1 MEGLKICWRVYPQ
14 IMICSVRIV
23 IYKCVGLLIGIQ
35 HKSTQFS
42 FFNVFIQI
50 LIQELEKK

>member
-35 HKSTQFS
+35 LKSTQFS